1 MNDQEIFHRY
11 SIIFSVLLIVF
22 GEYEGD
28 ENDDD
33 EQDSED
39 EESINDKDLD
49 ASNNRKVFDIM
60 MTNLNNGANKYGYS
74 NKDGDR
80 RKNKPGQRRYE
91 NNNDANQDDRRQ
103 SKRLKN
109 DRKRGNGYFHNSSSS
124 KILLY
129 LCFEMT
135 LIMNKSIY

>member
-1 MNDQEIFHRY
+1 M
-11 SIIFSVLLIVF
+11 LLIVF

-28 ENDDD
+28 DDDDD

-49 ASNNRKVFDIM
+49 ESNNRKVFDIM

-74 NKDGDR
+74 NKDGER
-80 RKNKPGQRRYE
+80 RKNKHGQRRYD

-109 DRKRGNGYFHNSSSS
+109 DRKRGNGYFNNSSPS
-124 KILLY
+124 KI
-129 LCFEMT
+129 
-135 LIMNKSIY
+135 

>member
-1 MNDQEIFHRY
+1 MFNEKEKNHRY
-11 SIIFSVLLIVF
+11 SIVFSVLLIVF

-28 ENDDD
+28 DDDDD

-39 EESINDKDLD
+39 EESINDNNLD
-49 ASNNRKVFDIM
+49 ESNNRKVFDIM

-74 NKDGDR
+74 NKDGER
-80 RKNKPGQRRYE
+80 RKNKHGQRRYD

-109 DRKRGNGYFHNSSSS
+109 DRKRGNGYFNNSSPS
-124 KILLY
+124 KI
-129 LCFEMT
+129 
-135 LIMNKSIY
+135 